1 MDFVF
6 FGGHFEFFG
15 QMVRDLEPE
24 ISGVWESRKSLGRSN
39 RLPSVKRHNITDTSE
54 DFLVADLA
62 PADRKVQNG
71 SKRKK
76 ISPINIKVNDH
87 YSKNVFLRISARAL
101 IENFGAKDGRG
112 RGGAYLIF
120 RPRGRALIRG
130 RTLIRGNT
138 VL

>member
-15 QMVRDLEPE
+15 QTVRDLEPE

-39 RLPSVKRHNITDTSE
+39 SLPSVKRHTITDTSE

-71 SKRKK
+71 RKRKK
-76 ISPINIKVNDH
+76 ISPIDIKVNDH
-87 YSKNVFLRISARAL
+87 YSNNVFLRISARAL

>member
-15 QMVRDLEPE
+15 QTVRDLEPE
-24 ISGVWESRKSLGRSN
+24 ISGVWESRKTLGRSN
-39 RLPSVKRHNITDTSE
+39 RLPSVKRNIITDTSE

-87 YSKNVFLRISARAL
+87 YSNNVFLRISARAL